1 MGFTMSK
8 NVLISSR
15 LSLLHLIL
23 GYLDNLDFLSY
34 LKNLKQRST
43 MNLNIYLIQT
53 IYLFKFS
60 DVRMGTWDNAVNLK
74 TSKVPIYV
82 SNYASILEIVDFSS

>member
-1 MGFTMSK
+1 
-8 NVLISSR
+8 
-15 LSLLHLIL
+15 
-23 GYLDNLDFLSY
+23 
-34 LKNLKQRST
+34 

-82 SNYASILEIVDFSS
+82 SNYVNILQIVD

>member
-23 GYLDNLDFLSY
+23 GYLDNLDFF
-34 LKNLKQRST
+34 RST
-43 MNLNIYLIQT
+43 TMNFNIYLIQT
-53 IYLFKFS
+53 IYLVKFS

-82 SNYASILEIVDFSS
+82 SNYASTLEIVDFSS